1 MFNSI
6 PNIMIKRSYLFVP
19 GDRPER
25 FDKALTSGAHAV
37 ILDLEDAV
45 TPEHKLQARAT
56 IREWLMQTEAR
67 VWLRI
72 NPADTAWHA
81 EDCAL
86 LELAPVCGVMVP
98 KAQDASALARLAG
111 ALRPDQSIIPLVE
124 SVMGWFNA
132 LALAKVPQVHRL
144 AFGSMDFMVDS
155 GIQGDGEE
163 LDAIRTQL
171 VLVSRLAG
179 VASPIDGVS
188 LAIDNAQ
195 HLEADVRRSRRYGF
209 GAKLCIHPKQIAG
222 VHGGFAPTQ
231 SEIDWAHRVLDAMA
245 AGPLGAITV
254 DGKLVDKPIAMRAQ
268 SILDETTMLD
278 GA

>member
-1 MFNSI
+1 M
-6 PNIMIKRSYLFVP
+6 MKRSYLFVP

-25 FDKALTSGAHAV
+25 FDKALASGAHAV

-45 TPEHKLQARAT
+45 APAHKLQARAA
-56 IREWLMQTEAR
+56 IREWLLQTTAR
-67 VWLRI
+67 VWVRV
-72 NPADTAWHA
+72 NSADTDWHA
-81 EDCAL
+81 QDCAL
-86 LELAPVCGVMVP
+86 LGLTAVCGVMVP

-111 ALRPDQSIIPLVE
+111 VLRPDQSIIPLVE
-124 SVMGWFNA
+124 SVAGWFGA

-179 VASPIDGVS
+179 VESPIDGVS

-195 HLEADVRRSRRYGF
+195 QLQADVYRSRRYGF
-209 GAKLCIHPKQIAG
+209 GAKLCIHPKQIAL

-231 SEIDWAHRVLDAMA
+231 LESDWARRVLAAMA

-268 SILDETTMLD
+268 SILDETPMPD
-278 GA
+278 GTLAV